1 VIRDRFR
8 ALLGI
13 VCVAALGADAGE
25 VAWPFPPA
33 DRVMVRLADGV
44 PLPVIAGAPAA
55 ELDEIV
61 TREPLRAILRVRSGS
76 PTDALRLTAALAA
89 VSGVQYAVA
98 ERFLP
103 MELRS
108 RPPPNDPLFAEQ
120 WALDNRGQGGEPRE
134 AAVRADVGALEAWS
148 YTQGSPDVLIAV
160 LDDGVQLDHPDL
172 APNIAGSG
180 RDFSA
185 AAAVTAA
192 PRTSAD
198 RHGTSVAGVA
208 AARGGNGIGVS
219 GICPYCRIL
228 PIRVSGSSNF
238 GTAAAFRYAV
248 EQGADIITNSWGYTR
263 AVPYAADAAVRDAID
278 SAARDGRDG
287 RGALVVF
294 GVTNE
299 PIDNCGEGGDIS
311 SLDSVLAVGV
321 SNHRDEVGGSGFGPC
336 MDLVAPSKPRDRD
349 TIGIVTTDRTGLDG
363 HTAEDYFSS
372 FGGTSAAAPLV
383 AGIAGLLLSLNP
395 ALGRADLQRIL
406 EHTAEQIDVA
416 HAAYD
421 AAGFSARAGH
431 GRVSAARALVP
442 TVKIEVTPA
451 VVPAGEPFS
460 ITVTT
465 SAPFGVESVWWFGQG
480 TGFPELDAP
489 HVRMLDGEY
498 VRAVTWDGISM
509 NAPGEYSFGADAR
522 DRANAAAP
530 EGYPHRAGERS
541 PAPLAHLT
549 VVERANAFSR

>member
-1 VIRDRFR
+1 MIRNGFR
-8 ALLGI
+8 ALLSI
-13 VCVAALGADAGE
+13 VCAAALGAEAGE
-25 VAWPFPPA
+25 VALPFPA
-33 DRVMVRLADGV
+33 SDRVIVRLAHGM
-44 PLPVIAGAPAA
+44 PLPALEGAPAA
-55 ELDEIV
+55 DLDEVV
-61 TREPLRAILRVRSGS
+61 TREPRRVIVRMKSGS
-76 PTDALRLTAALAA
+76 PLDALQFAAALST
-89 VSGVQYAVA
+89 VNGVQYAVA

-108 RPPPNDPLFAEQ
+108 RRPPDDPLFGEQ
-120 WALDNRGQGGEPRE
+120 WAFDNRGQGGEPRE
-134 AAVRADVGALEAWS
+134 PGARADVGALEAWG
-148 YTQGSPDVLIAV
+148 YTRGSSDVLIAV

-172 APNIAGSG
+172 APNIVGVG

-185 AAAVTAA
+185 DAAVTAA
-192 PRTSAD
+192 PRKSAD

-208 AARGGNGIGVS
+208 AARGDNGIGVS
-219 GICPYCRIL
+219 GICPHCRIL
-228 PIRVSGSSNF
+228 PIRVNGSSNL

-263 AVPYAADAAVRDAID
+263 AVPFAADAAVRDAID
-278 SAARDGRDG
+278 SAARYGRDG

-294 GVTNE
+294 GMTNE
-299 PIDNCGEGGDIS
+299 PIDNCGEDGDIS

-336 MDLVAPSKPRDRD
+336 MDVVAPSKPRDRS

-363 HTAEDYFSS
+363 HTADDYFTG

-416 HAAYD
+416 HVTYD
-421 AAGFSARAGH
+421 AAGFSERAGH

-442 TVKIEVTPA
+442 TVAIAVTPA
-451 VVPAGEPFS
+451 VVQVGQPFG
-460 ITVTT
+460 ITVTA
-465 SAPFGVESVWWFGQG
+465 SAPFGIASVWWFGQG
-480 TGFPELDAP
+480 TGLPDLDAP
-489 HVRMLDGEY
+489 HVRTLDGEY
-498 VRAVTWDGISM
+498 VRTVTWSGISID
-509 NAPGEYSFGADAR
+509 APGEYSFGADAR
-522 DRANAAAP
+522 DRDRAAAP
-530 EGYPHRAGERS
+530 EGYPHRAGERA

-549 VVERANAFSR
+549 VLEHANAFSR